1 MASFN
6 KFNCLLEDAFEGKHN
21 FASDTIKILLTNTA
35 PVATNTIR
43 SQLVEITAQNGYP
56 SGGITLPVSTSA
68 QTSGTYKLVV
78 NDVTLTATG
87 TIGPFRYI
95 SLYNSTS
102 ATNPLICWFDYGS
115 SLTLNTGESFLFDFD
130 AINGLFTAA

>member
-43 SQLVEITAQNGYP
+43 SQLVEITAQNGYS
-56 SGGITLPVSTSA
+56 SGGLTLPVTASA
-68 QTSGTYKLVV
+68 QASGTYKLTVS
-78 NDVTLTATG
+78 DVTLTATG
-87 TIGPFRYI
+87 SIGPFRYI
-95 SLYNSTS
+95 VIYNSTS

-130 AINGLFTAA
+130 GTNGLFTAA